1 MTDKFENYTKTLLI
15 ICIHM
20 IVTVTFI
27 NQLLIFESLKR
38 IEHNM
43 HTLQDALRHDEVVS
57 PASSLR
63 SREATSRSNTTNT
76 HNLRFV
82 K

>member
-1 MTDKFENYTKTLLI
+1 MTDKFDIFVSHSLLI
-15 ICIHM
+15 CIYVFVS
-20 IVTVTFI
+20 ITFT
-27 NQLLIFESLKR
+27 NQLFIMESLKR

-63 SREATSRSNTTNT
+63 SRFATSRSNTTNT